1 MPRQLRG
8 FFYFTKGRCA
18 IPQILGTN
26 TTLYVFTT
34 SGSLDI
40 TGDFNNSNLQ
50 WSRNNPDTTTYGK
63 TTTQRISGLRDYSFD
78 FAGIFNSGSVTAF
91 DYLKTDMNASV
102 YTLFK
107 WAPAGS
113 ITGCPFFMACAL
125 LSAFNVES
133 PVGGP
138 VAMSMTL
145 QAGAGSLS
153 ASTV

>member
-1 MPRQLRG
+1 MP
-8 FFYFTKGRCA
+8 TA
-18 IPQILGTN
+18 NQILGTN
-26 TTLYVFTT
+26 TKLYVWTT

-40 TGDFNNSNLQ
+40 SGDLNNSNLQ
-50 WSRNNPDTTTYGK
+50 WSRNNPTTTTYGN
-63 TTTQRISGLRDYSFD
+63 TTEQRISGIRDYSLD
-78 FAGIFNSGSVTAF
+78 FAGIFAAGSITGF
-91 DYLKTDMNASV
+91 TYLQADMNASL

-113 ITGCPFFMACAL
+113 TTGCPFYSGCAL

-138 VAMSMTL
+138 VAMSMTM
-145 QAGAGSLS
+145 QSGAGSLS